1 MRPLVF
7 DGVGTVSVYQSDGTL
22 KYLDDKISKV
32 SLQLQL
38 DWQKVMGGESGYA
51 FHYTAQ
57 DLADKAS
64 IEIPRF
70 STILAELSQGAET
83 ERGSVKFDE
92 TETGVLDP
100 TNGYTVKAPT
110 KYGGTFVAATDKVF
124 LIDAETGELVPL
136 TRAASAPT
144 AVQYMITAA
153 GKVTSDAANNGKVIV
168 ITYSWTK
175 DDSTKSKLSGK
186 RRPKPFKLVHRFEL
200 VDDVSG
206 NPVPCQLTIWKALGG
221 GTLDVSQERKKP
233 TTNTMTL
240 EIMEPDVSAE
250 NPDGIAVELIFGI

>member
-7 DGVGTVSVYQSDGTL
+7 DGVGTVSVYQTDGTL

-70 STILAELSQGAET
+70 STILAEISQGAET
-83 ERGSVKFDE
+83 ERGTVKFNE
-92 TETGVLDP
+92 TETGVLVATD
-100 TNGYTVKAPT
+100 GYTVKAPA
-110 KYGGTFVAATDKVF
+110 KYGGAFVVDSDKVF
-124 LIDAETGELVPL
+124 LKDEDTGELVPL
-136 TRAASAPT
+136 TRAATAPT
-144 AVQYMITAA
+144 ANQYSITAA
-153 GKVTSDAANNGKVIV
+153 GKITTDVTNNGKVV
-168 ITYSWTK
+168 VVTFAWTK
-175 DDSTKSKLSGK
+175 EDSTKSKLSGK

-200 VDDVSG
+200 IDDASG

-233 TTNTMTL
+233 TSNTMTL
-240 EIMEPDVSAE
+240 EIMEPDISAD
-250 NPDGIAVELIFGI
+250 NPDGVAVELIFGI

>member
-7 DGVGTVSVYQSDGTL
+7 DGVGTVSVYQTDGTL

-83 ERGSVKFDE
+83 ERGSVKFNE
-92 TETGVLDP
+92 TETGVLDA

-110 KYGGTFVAATDKVF
+110 KYGGVFVAETDKVF
-124 LIDAETGELVPL
+124 LKDAETGELVPL

-144 AVQYMITAA
+144 VTQYSITAA
-153 GKVTSDAANNGKVIV
+153 GKITSEATNNGKVIV
-168 ITYSWTK
+168 VTFTWTK
-175 DDSTKSKLSGK
+175 EESTKSKLSGK

-200 VDDVSG
+200 IDDVSG

-233 TTNTMTL
+233 TSNTMTL
-240 EIMEPDVSAE
+240 EIMEPDITAD
-250 NPDGIAVELIFGI
+250 NPDAIAVELIFGI

>member
-7 DGVGTVSVYQSDGTL
+7 DGVGTVSVYQTDGTL

-70 STILAELSQGAET
+70 STILAEISQGAET
-83 ERGSVKFDE
+83 ERGTVKFNE
-92 TETGVLDP
+92 TETGVLVATD
-100 TNGYTVKAPT
+100 GYTVKAPV
-110 KYGGTFVAATDKVF
+110 KYGGAFVADSDKVF
-124 LIDAETGELVPL
+124 LKDADTGELVPL
-136 TRAASAPT
+136 KRAATAPT
-144 AVQYMITAA
+144 ATQYSITAA
-153 GKVTSDAANNGKVIV
+153 GKITTDATNNGKVV
-168 ITYSWTK
+168 VVTFAWTK
-175 DDSTKSKLSGK
+175 EDSTKSKLSGK

-200 VDDVSG
+200 IDDASG

-233 TTNTMTL
+233 TSNTMTL
-240 EIMEPDVSAE
+240 EIMEPDISAD
-250 NPDGIAVELIFGI
+250 NPDGVAVELIFGI